1 MGFVKTL
8 QEIISFNKPTADFYG
23 AEMLTVLW
31 ETKPEIVAKL
41 LPPPLKPASQPV
53 AMAFVADYPR
63 TNFDVTYRESALF
76 LRAVYNG
83 EEGGYCLSMPVTNDI
98 AMAGGREVFGF
109 PKKMA
114 DIHIQKNSHSIEG
127 WAERRGIRFMEV
139 RAKLTGKFNDPAAQ
153 EIVMGMR
160 NVEADGSIKAVS
172 YNFKHF
178 PAPEGNSF
186 DYNPR
191 LVKQETILRPKEMLF
206 GEAEIILR
214 YSDYDPWA
222 EVEVVKMLGALYTV
236 GDNSMLRG
244 KSVAEVGL
252 VEFAPYAFLKWDMK

>member
-8 QEIISFNKPTADFYG
+8 QEIMSYARTTTDFYS
-23 AEMLTVLW
+23 AEMLIVFW
-31 ETKPEIVAKL
+31 ETKPEIVARL
-41 LPPPLKPASQPV
+41 LPPPLKPAPRPV

-63 TNFDVTYRESALF
+63 TNFDVVYKESALF

-98 AMAGGREVFGF
+98 AMAAGREFLGF

-114 DIHIQKNSHSIEG
+114 DIHFRRDGASVEG
-127 WAERRGIRFMEV
+127 WTERRGVRFMEI
-139 RAKLTGKFNDPAAQ
+139 RARLTGKFNDPSAQ
-153 EIVMGMR
+153 EILTASMKPG
-160 NVEADGSIKAVS
+160 ADGGIPAIS

-178 PAPEGNSF
+178 PAPEGGAF

-191 LVKQETILRPKEMLF
+191 LVKQETVLRPKEMLL
-206 GEAEIILR
+206 GEAEVVLR
-214 YSDYDPWA
+214 HSAYDPWA
-222 EVEVVKMLGALYTV
+222 EVEIVRVLGALYTK

-244 KSVAEVGL
+244 KAVAEVGMM
-252 VEFAPYAFLKWDMK
+252 EFAPYAFLKWDMK

>member
-244 KSVAEVGL
+244 KSVAEVGF